1 MVLMAFVKERIK
13 DESEKKRVEFEKGH
27 DGHPKG
33 LQGSLHFGNL
43 KNHIFPQVKDTWYIK
58 CNNHS
63 TEVYF

>member
-43 KNHIFPQVKDTWYIK
+43 KNHIFPQVKDT
-58 CNNHS
+58 
-63 TEVYF
+63 